1 MARIYNGT
9 RREGVGVIK
18 SLFGRKKK
26 KLTGATSLAEGVRD
40 AVVGDVFTIMGFD
53 VEYDDGYYLIEAK
66 HRYATSYSTWYELE
80 AGDGDR
86 RLWVYWSNDGGQLF
100 TSATNNNEP
109 VPLDALNLTRDDLT
123 QVDEEHSLSNYFT
136 YEGRD
141 FYYLNSGEAFFFEGG
156 QGDGIGY
163 YTWDLM
169 SSDERTVLSIDK
181 FSGRPY
187 ECYFSSVV
195 SPDSITVYK
204 Q

>member
-1 MARIYNGT
+1 MLR
-9 RREGVGVIK
+9 

-26 KLTGATSLAEGVRD
+26 VPTGGAGLAESVKD
-40 AVVGDVFTIMGFD
+40 AVVGDVFTIMGYD
-53 VEYDDGYYLIEAK
+53 VEYDDGYYLVEAK
-66 HRYATSYSTWYELE
+66 HRYATSYSAWYELVG
-80 AGDGDR
+80 GDADR
-86 RLWVYWSNDGGQLF
+86 KLWVYWSNDGGRLF
-100 TSATNNNEP
+100 ASVAKSNEP
-109 VPLDALNLTRDDLT
+109 VALDVLNLTRDDLAE
-123 QVDEEHSLSNYFT
+123 VDAQHSLSNYFT

-141 FYYLNSGEAFFFEGG
+141 FYYLNSGEAFFFEGN

-181 FSGRPY
+181 FEDRPY